1 MGTGRNPSPG
11 TPDDGQTESRAA
23 APSDAALSR
32 ETHAGA
38 PRRAVAA
45 VLGAARHI
53 VSALSRHACYPH
65 GWRSVIFDVAL
76 AAGLYAIC
84 TPPVASMTPAPQ
96 NPVLGDMSD
105 PGVCIAWSMA
115 LFLPAACRRLAPV
128 RMAWAFAAVCV
139 AQLALGPSILPFD
152 PFCLVMLYTAIVYGD
167 RASARPLCLASVGI
181 GAFASLFMAYTNVH
195 EQAGLDC
202 STAMKPTATII
213 DTMTGCR
220 AALLTQFFENA
231 LIVGVLL
238 AFSMVAAFWRRTTR
252 DSMLLLR
259 ERTQVL
265 ASQKEQAGRE
275 AAMRERA
282 RIARDMHDV
291 VAHTLSTIIVQADAG
306 RYAAA
311 NDPGKARG
319 IMLTIRRETDHAR
332 SDMAQLL
339 GVLTDGLPDEVQD
352 DGAQDDGAQDDGAGA
367 GASPAAP
374 SSQHAVFPGVSY
386 ERIPELIA
394 QASLE
399 SAALGPATPGQVI
412 PRSAVT
418 HVVSGMPRPGLL
430 SGNASICAYR
440 VVQEALTNVRKYA
453 LGAAY
458 DSPDARATHNTR
470 NTPDISGVSEAAWTQ
485 DEAQDGAHKALDE
498 ASGTVWAPRIVHVR
512 VDERWDRTGLTL
524 RISDNGI
531 GAGSSSDGHVPG
543 FGLMG
548 MAERLHSVGGTLH
561 AGPRADTEGPGTPGF
576 VVEAVIPYDAA
587 APAGASAA
595 SSASSPAPTSVAPR
609 RTPAAS
615 AAPSAAAPAPS
626 PAPTPLQPQRNAVER
641 MAAWSIRHE
650 RVADII
656 ITTLLCLLTLM
667 LGSSLVGADRLNSFI
682 LPAPVIA
689 LLPMAVCLPLV
700 NRRRRPERSC
710 LLVFLLCVVNM
721 LVGTA
726 QLPACI
732 VPVTATLF
740 SGTLYGRRGIG
751 RRLAALSA
759 AGSVMVGLDMTL
771 YEGLQPDGTMPLQ
784 GLAFAARHT
793 GPVSEENIAIGLAY
807 AVLSFIVCL
816 TAIGL
821 GNLSRS
827 RDENLTLLRA
837 RADALEQE
845 RDARDKAAAAEER
858 TRIGA
863 QIQHNVS
870 ATLESVSRRVDEGL
884 DVVDSGRATPDAI
897 RCAFAD
903 IARQGHSAL
912 RRMRRLLGV
921 LRDTERGEDDRSVPS
936 TALSKHELHPAA
948 PLDEQLHDVRLP
960 HA

>member
-1 MGTGRNPSPG
+1 MGTGIGAGNVPSHG
-11 TPDDGQTESRAA
+11 TPDDGQTDSRAA
-23 APSDAALSR
+23 AQSDAALSR
-32 ETHAGA
+32 IVPSDETHAGA

-45 VLGAARHI
+45 VLGAVRHI
-53 VSALSRHACYPH
+53 VSVLSRHACYPH
-65 GWRSVIFDVAL
+65 GWRSVVFDVAL
-76 AAGLYAIC
+76 ATGLYAIC

-96 NPVLGDMSD
+96 NPVLGDMSA

-128 RMAWAFAAVCV
+128 HMAWAFAAVCV
-139 AQLALGPSILPFD
+139 AQLALGPSIIPFD

-181 GAFASLFMAYTNVH
+181 GAVASLFIAYTNVH
-195 EQAGLDC
+195 EQAELDC
-202 STAMKPTATII
+202 STAMKPTATIV
-213 DTMTGCR
+213 DTMAGCR
-220 AALLTQFFENA
+220 AALLTHFSGNA
-231 LIVGVLL
+231 LVVGVLL
-238 AFSMVAAFWRRTTR
+238 AFTMVAAFWRRTTR

-339 GVLTDGLPDEVQD
+339 GVLTDGLPD
-352 DGAQDDGAQDDGAGA
+352 GAQDDGSQDDGAGA
-367 GASPAAP
+367 DASPAA
-374 SSQHAVFPGVSY
+374 SSSRHAAFSGVSY

-470 NTPDISGVSEAAWTQ
+470 DTPDISGVSEAAG
-485 DEAQDGAHKALDE
+485 APDGAHKALDE
-498 ASGTVWAPRIVHVR
+498 APGTVTAPRIVHVR

-524 RISDNGI
+524 RISDDGI

-548 MAERLHSVGGTLH
+548 MAERLRSVGGTLH
-561 AGPRADTEGPGTPGF
+561 AGPCADTEGPGTPGF

-587 APAGASAA
+587 APADVSDA
-595 SSASSPAPTSVAPR
+595 SPAPSSVSPR
-609 RTPAAS
+609 RTSAAS
-615 AAPSAAAPAPS
+615 AAPSVTSAS
-626 PAPTPLQPQRNAVER
+626 PGPLQPRRNAVER

-667 LGSSLVGADRLNSFI
+667 LDASLVGANPPGSFV

-689 LLPMAVCLPLV
+689 LLPVATCLPLV

-721 LVGTA
+721 LVGTT

-732 VPVTATLF
+732 VPVTAALF

-751 RRLAALSA
+751 WRLAALSA

-793 GPVSEENIAIGLAY
+793 GPVSEENIAIGLVY

-858 TRIGA
+858 TCIGA
-863 QIQHNVS
+863 QIQHDVS

-903 IARQGHSAL
+903 IAQQGRSAL

-921 LRDTERGEDDRSVPS
+921 LRDTERGEDDRSAPS

>member
-23 APSDAALSR
+23 AQSDAALSR
-32 ETHAGA
+32 IVPSDETHAGA

-53 VSALSRHACYPH
+53 VSVLSRHACYPH

-76 AAGLYAIC
+76 ATGLYAIC

-115 LFLPAACRRLAPV
+115 LFLPAACRRLVPV
-128 RMAWAFAAVCV
+128 RMAWAFAAVCS
-139 AQLALGPSILPFD
+139 AQLALGPSIIPFD

-181 GAFASLFMAYTNVH
+181 GAFASLFIAYTNVH

-202 STAMKPTATII
+202 STAMKPTAAIV
-213 DTMTGCR
+213 DTMAGCR
-220 AALLTQFFENA
+220 AALLTHFSGNA
-231 LIVGVLL
+231 LVVGVLL
-238 AFSMVAAFWRRTTR
+238 AFTMVAAFWRRTTR

-339 GVLTDGLPDEVQD
+339 GVLTDGLPD
-352 DGAQDDGAQDDGAGA
+352 GAQDDGSQDDGAGA
-367 GASPAAP
+367 NASPAAP
-374 SSQHAVFPGVSY
+374 SSRHAAFSGVSY

-399 SAALGPATPGQVI
+399 SAALGPTTPGQVI

-470 NTPDISGVSEAAWTQ
+470 DTPDISGVSEAAG
-485 DEAQDGAHKALDE
+485 APNGAHE
-498 ASGTVWAPRIVHVR
+498 APGTVTAPRTVHVR
-512 VDERWDRTGLTL
+512 VDERWDGAGLTL
-524 RISDNGI
+524 RISDDGI

-548 MAERLHSVGGTLH
+548 MAERLRSVGGTLH
-561 AGPRADTEGPGTPGF
+561 AGPRTDTEGPGTPGF
-576 VVEAVIPYDAA
+576 VVKAVIPYDAA

-615 AAPSAAAPAPS
+615 AAPSVTSAS
-626 PAPTPLQPQRNAVER
+626 PGPLQPRRNAVER

-667 LGSSLVGADRLNSFI
+667 LDVSLVGANPLGSFV

-689 LLPMAVCLPLV
+689 LLPVATCLPLV

-721 LVGTA
+721 LVGTT

-751 RRLAALSA
+751 RRLAAMSA
-759 AGSVMVGLDMTL
+759 AGSVMLGLDMTL

-784 GLAFAARHT
+784 GLAFAPWHT

-863 QIQHNVS
+863 QIQHDVS

-903 IARQGHSAL
+903 ITRQGRSAL

>member
-11 TPDDGQTESRAA
+11 TPDDGQTESSPGAPSNA
-23 APSDAALSR
+23 APSC
-32 ETHAGA
+32 ETRAGTA
-38 PRRAVAA
+38 PRHAVAA
-45 VLGAARHI
+45 VLGAVRHI

-76 AAGLYAIC
+76 ATGLYAIC

-139 AQLALGPSILPFD
+139 AQLTLGPSIIPFD

-167 RASARPLCLASVGI
+167 RVSARPLCLASVGI

-195 EQAGLDC
+195 DLAGLDC

-213 DTMTGCR
+213 DTMAGCR
-220 AALLTQFFENA
+220 AALLTHFFENA

-238 AFSMVAAFWRRTTR
+238 AFTMVAAFWRRTTR

-311 NDPGKARG
+311 NDPGKARS

-339 GVLTDGLPDEVQD
+339 GVLTDGLPD
-352 DGAQDDGAQDDGAGA
+352 GSQDDGAGA

-374 SSQHAVFPGVSY
+374 SSRHAAFSGVSY

-399 SAALGPATPGQVI
+399 SAALGPTPPGQVI
-412 PRSAVT
+412 PRSAVM

-458 DSPDARATHNTR
+458 DSPDAPSAHD
-470 NTPDISGVSEAAWTQ
+470 TPDIPGVSEAAGAQ
-485 DEAQDGAHKALDE
+485 DEARDGAHKALDE
-498 ASGTVWAPRIVHVR
+498 APGTVTAPRTVHVR

-524 RISDNGI
+524 RISDDGI

-548 MAERLHSVGGTLH
+548 MAERLRSVGGTLH

-576 VVEAVIPYDAA
+576 VVEAVIPYYAA
-587 APAGASAA
+587 APADVSDA
-595 SSASSPAPTSVAPR
+595 SPAPSSVAPR

-626 PAPTPLQPQRNAVER
+626 PAPTPRQPRRNAVER

-667 LGSSLVGADRLNSFI
+667 LDVSLVGANPPGSFV

-689 LLPMAVCLPLV
+689 LLPVATCLPLV

-721 LVGTA
+721 LVGTT

-751 RRLAALSA
+751 WRLAALSA

-784 GLAFAARHT
+784 GLTFAARHT
-793 GPVSEENIAIGLAY
+793 GHVSEQDLAIGLAY

-863 QIQHNVS
+863 QIQHDVS

-903 IARQGHSAL
+903 IAQQGRSAL

-921 LRDTERGEDDRSVPS
+921 LRDTERGEDDRSAPS

-948 PLDEQLHDVRLP
+948 PLDEQLHDAHLSRT
-960 HA
+960 

>member
-1 MGTGRNPSPG
+1 MGTGIGAGNVPSHG
-11 TPDDGQTESRAA
+11 TPDNGRTDSRAA
-23 APSDAALSR
+23 AQSDAALSR
-32 ETHAGA
+32 IVPSDETHAGA
-38 PRRAVAA
+38 PHRAVAA
-45 VLGAARHI
+45 VLGAVRHI

-65 GWRSVIFDVAL
+65 GWRSVVFDVAL

-139 AQLALGPSILPFD
+139 AQLALGPSIIPFD

-195 EQAGLDC
+195 NLAGLDC
-202 STAMKPTATII
+202 STAMKPTATIV
-213 DTMTGCR
+213 DTMAGCR

-238 AFSMVAAFWRRTTR
+238 AFTMVAAFWRRTTR

-339 GVLTDGLPDEVQD
+339 GVLTDGLPDEVQNGRAKH
-352 DGAQDDGAQDDGAGA
+352 DGTGA

-374 SSQHAVFPGVSY
+374 SSRYAAFSGVSY

-399 SAALGPATPGQVI
+399 SAALGPTTPGQVI

-458 DSPDARATHNTR
+458 DSPDAPSAHD
-470 NTPDISGVSEAAWTQ
+470 TPDIPGVSEAAG
-485 DEAQDGAHKALDE
+485 APDGAHGVP
-498 ASGTVWAPRIVHVR
+498 GTVTAPRIVHVR
-512 VDERWDRTGLTL
+512 VDERWDGAGLTL
-524 RISDNGI
+524 RISDDGI

-548 MAERLHSVGGTLH
+548 MAERLRSVGGTLH

-576 VVEAVIPYDAA
+576 VVKAVIPYDAA

-595 SSASSPAPTSVAPR
+595 SSASSPAPTSVASR

-615 AAPSAAAPAPS
+615 AAPSVTPAS
-626 PAPTPLQPQRNAVER
+626 PGPLQPRRNVVER

-650 RVADII
+650 HVADII
-656 ITTLLCLLTLM
+656 VTTLLCLLTLM
-667 LGSSLVGADRLNSFI
+667 LDASLVGTDPLGSYV

-689 LLPMAVCLPLV
+689 LLPVATCLPLV

-721 LVGTA
+721 LVGTT

-732 VPVTATLF
+732 VPVTAALF

-784 GLAFAARHT
+784 GLAFAPWHT
-793 GPVSEENIAIGLAY
+793 GPVSEENIAIGLVY
-807 AVLSFIVCL
+807 AALSFIVCL

-863 QIQHNVS
+863 QIQHDVS

-903 IARQGHSAL
+903 IAQQGRSAL

-921 LRDTERGEDDRSVPS
+921 LRDTERGEDDRSAPS

-948 PLDEQLHDVRLP
+948 PLDEQLHDAHLSRT
-960 HA
+960 

>member
-1 MGTGRNPSPG
+1 MGTGIGARNVPSHG
-11 TPDDGQTESRAA
+11 TPDNGRTDSRAVA
-23 APSDAALSR
+23 QSDAALSR
-32 ETHAGA
+32 IVPSDETHAGA

-53 VSALSRHACYPH
+53 VSVLSRHACYPH
-65 GWRSVIFDVAL
+65 GWRSVVFDVAL

-84 TPPVASMTPAPQ
+84 TPPLASMTPAPQ

-115 LFLPAACRRLAPV
+115 LFLPATCRRLAPV

-195 EQAGLDC
+195 DLAGLDC

-213 DTMTGCR
+213 DTMAGCR
-220 AALLTQFFENA
+220 AALLTHFSGNA

-238 AFSMVAAFWRRTTR
+238 AFTMVAAFWRRTTR

-339 GVLTDGLPDEVQD
+339 GVLTDGLPDEVQNGRAKH
-352 DGAQDDGAQDDGAGA
+352 DGTGA

-374 SSQHAVFPGVSY
+374 SSRHAAFSGVSY

-399 SAALGPATPGQVI
+399 SAALGPTTPGQVI

-453 LGAAY
+453 LGAVY
-458 DSPDARATHNTR
+458 DSPDAPSAHD
-470 NTPDISGVSEAAWTQ
+470 TPDIPGVSEAAG
-485 DEAQDGAHKALDE
+485 APNGAHGAP
-498 ASGTVWAPRIVHVR
+498 GTVWAPRIVHVR
-512 VDERWDRTGLTL
+512 VDERWDGAGLTL
-524 RISDNGI
+524 RISDDGI
-531 GAGSSSDGHVPG
+531 GAGSSSDGHAPG

-548 MAERLHSVGGTLH
+548 MAERLRSVGGTLH

-595 SSASSPAPTSVAPR
+595 SSASSPASVAPR

-615 AAPSAAAPAPS
+615 AAPSVTPAS
-626 PAPTPLQPQRNAVER
+626 PRPLQPRRNAVER

-667 LGSSLVGADRLNSFI
+667 LDASLVGANPPGSFV

-689 LLPMAVCLPLV
+689 LLPVATCLPLV

-721 LVGTA
+721 LVGTT

-793 GPVSEENIAIGLAY
+793 GPVSEENIAIGLVY
-807 AVLSFIVCL
+807 AALSFIVCL

-845 RDARDKAAAAEER
+845 RDAHDKAAAAEER

-863 QIQHNVS
+863 QIQHDVS

-903 IARQGHSAL
+903 IARQGRSAL

-921 LRDTERGEDDRSVPS
+921 LRDTERGEDDRSAPS

-948 PLDEQLHDVRLP
+948 PLDEQLHDARLP

>member
-1 MGTGRNPSPG
+1 MGTGIGAGNVPSHG
-11 TPDDGQTESRAA
+11 TPDNGRTESRAA
-23 APSDAALSR
+23 AQSDAALSR
-32 ETHAGA
+32 IVPSDETHAGTA

-45 VLGAARHI
+45 VLGAVRHI
-53 VSALSRHACYPH
+53 VSVLSRHACYPH
-65 GWRSVIFDVAL
+65 GWRSVVFDVAL

-115 LFLPAACRRLAPV
+115 LLLPAACRRLAPV

-181 GAFASLFMAYTNVH
+181 GAVASLFMAYTNVH
-195 EQAGLDC
+195 DLAGLDC

-238 AFSMVAAFWRRTTR
+238 AFTMVAAFWRRTTR

-339 GVLTDGLPDEVQD
+339 GVLTDGLPDEVQNGRAKH
-352 DGAQDDGAQDDGAGA
+352 DGTGA

-374 SSQHAVFPGVSY
+374 SSRHAAFSGVSY

-399 SAALGPATPGQVI
+399 SATLGPTPPGQVI

-470 NTPDISGVSEAAWTQ
+470 DTPDISGVSEAAG
-485 DEAQDGAHKALDE
+485 APNGAHE
-498 ASGTVWAPRIVHVR
+498 APGTVTAPRIVHVR

-524 RISDNGI
+524 RISDDGI
-531 GAGSSSDGHVPG
+531 GAGSLSDGHAPG

-548 MAERLHSVGGTLH
+548 MAERLRSVGGTLH

-576 VVEAVIPYDAA
+576 VVEAAIPYDAA

-626 PAPTPLQPQRNAVER
+626 PAPTPRQPRRNAVER

-667 LGSSLVGADRLNSFI
+667 LDASLVGANPPGSFV

-689 LLPMAVCLPLV
+689 LLPVATCLPLV

-721 LVGTA
+721 LVGTT

-793 GPVSEENIAIGLAY
+793 GPVSEENIAIGLVY

-863 QIQHNVS
+863 QIQHDVS

-903 IARQGHSAL
+903 IAQQGRSAL

-921 LRDTERGEDDRSVPS
+921 LRDTERGEDNRSAPS

-948 PLDEQLHDVRLP
+948 PLDEQLHDAHLP

>member
-1 MGTGRNPSPG
+1 MGTGIGAGNVPSPG
-11 TPDDGQTESRAA
+11 TPDNGQTEGSAG

-32 ETHAGA
+32 IVPSDETHAGA
-38 PRRAVAA
+38 PYRPAA
-45 VLGAARHI
+45 MSGTVRHI

-84 TPPVASMTPAPQ
+84 TPPIASMTPAPQ

-167 RASARPLCLASVGI
+167 RTSAPPLCLASVGI
-181 GAFASLFMAYTNVH
+181 GAVASLFMAYTNVH
-195 EQAGLDC
+195 DLAGLDC

-213 DTMTGCR
+213 DTMAGCR
-220 AALLTQFFENA
+220 AALLTQFSGNA
-231 LIVGVLL
+231 LGVGVLL
-238 AFSMVAAFWRRTTR
+238 AFTMVAAFWRRTTR

-319 IMLTIRRETDHAR
+319 IMLTIRREIDHAR

-339 GVLTDGLPDEVQD
+339 GVLTDGLPDGVQNGRAKH
-352 DGAQDDGAQDDGAGA
+352 DGTGA

-374 SSQHAVFPGVSY
+374 SSQHAAFSGVSY

-399 SAALGPATPGQVI
+399 SAALGPTTPGQVI

-470 NTPDISGVSEAAWTQ
+470 DTPDISGVSEAAG
-485 DEAQDGAHKALDE
+485 APDGTHKALDE
-498 ASGTVWAPRIVHVR
+498 APGTVTAPRTVHVR

-524 RISDNGI
+524 RISDDGI
-531 GAGSSSDGHVPG
+531 GAGSSSDGHAPG

-548 MAERLHSVGGTLH
+548 MAERLRSVGGTLH

-587 APAGASAA
+587 APVGASAA
-595 SSASSPAPTSVAPR
+595 SSASSPAPTSVASR
-609 RTPAAS
+609 HTSAAS

-626 PAPTPLQPQRNAVER
+626 PAPTPRQPRRNAVER

-650 RVADII
+650 RIADII

-667 LGSSLVGADRLNSFI
+667 LDASLVGTNPPGSFV

-689 LLPMAVCLPLV
+689 LLPVATCLPLV

-721 LVGTA
+721 LVGTT

-732 VPVTATLF
+732 VPVTAALF

-751 RRLAALSA
+751 WRLAALSA
-759 AGSVMVGLDMTL
+759 TGSVMVGLDMTL

-863 QIQHNVS
+863 QIQHDVS

-903 IARQGHSAL
+903 IAQQGRSAL

-921 LRDTERGEDDRSVPS
+921 LRDTERGEDDRSAPS

-948 PLDEQLHDVRLP
+948 PLDEQLHDAHLP

>member
-1 MGTGRNPSPG
+1 MGTGIGAGNVPSHG
-11 TPDDGQTESRAA
+11 TPDNGRTDSRAA

-32 ETHAGA
+32 IVPSDETHAGA

-45 VLGAARHI
+45 VLGAVRHI

-65 GWRSVIFDVAL
+65 GWRSVVFDVAL

-139 AQLALGPSILPFD
+139 AQLALGPSIIPFD

-181 GAFASLFMAYTNVH
+181 GAVASLFMAYTNVH
-195 EQAGLDC
+195 DLAGLDC

-213 DTMTGCR
+213 DTMAGCR

-231 LIVGVLL
+231 LGVGVLL

-339 GVLTDGLPDEVQD
+339 GVLTDGLPD
-352 DGAQDDGAQDDGAGA
+352 GAQDDGSQDDGARA
-367 GASPAAP
+367 DASPAAP
-374 SSQHAVFPGVSY
+374 SSRHAAFSGVSY

-399 SAALGPATPGQVI
+399 SAALGPTTPGQVI
-412 PRSAVT
+412 PRSVVT

-470 NTPDISGVSEAAWTQ
+470 DTSDISGVSEAAWTQ

-498 ASGTVWAPRIVHVR
+498 APGTVTAPRTVHVR
-512 VDERWDRTGLTL
+512 VDERWDGAGLTL
-524 RISDNGI
+524 RISDDGI

-548 MAERLHSVGGTLH
+548 MAERLRSVGGTLH

-615 AAPSAAAPAPS
+615 AAPSVTS
-626 PAPTPLQPQRNAVER
+626 PAPTPLQPRRNAVER

-667 LGSSLVGADRLNSFI
+667 LDASLVGANPPGSFV

-689 LLPMAVCLPLV
+689 LLPVATCLPLV
-700 NRRRRPERSC
+700 NRRHRPERSC

-721 LVGTA
+721 LVGTT

-784 GLAFAARHT
+784 GLAFAPWHT
-793 GPVSEENIAIGLAY
+793 GPVSEENIAIGLVY
-807 AVLSFIVCL
+807 AALSFIVCL

-863 QIQHNVS
+863 QIQHDVS

-884 DVVDSGRATPDAI
+884 EVVDSGRATPDAI

-903 IARQGHSAL
+903 IAQQGRSAL

-921 LRDTERGEDDRSVPS
+921 LRDTERGEDDRSAPS

-948 PLDEQLHDVRLP
+948 PLDEQLHDAHLP